1 MILAIRRTL
10 PLLIAILPL
19 AAHAQFYK
27 LHELHGAAVSVGI
40 TDQFTTPL
48 TSGTGSYDT
57 TAPFGAGYS
66 TYPVTISNQSQ
77 TTTTSAGFLGS
88 FEFHPVAWAGVKVN
102 YGYTNYSERY
112 FFNYATTPAT
122 QVLNIPVDQHEATA
136 AYTFHPRHI
145 PFQPF
150 VNIGGG
156 AIDFLPRGQYIA
168 NHWRGAGLL
177 EAGFDLPS
185 HMKHVTFRVA
195 GRSLYYRAPDFGTIA
210 ISTHSWRVTEQ
221 PSVSAVY
228 RF

>member
-1 MILAIRRTL
+1 MIHAFRRTL
-10 PLLIAILPL
+10 PLLIAILPIS
-19 AAHAQFYK
+19 AHAQFYK
-27 LHELHGAAVSVGI
+27 LHELKGGAVSVGI

-48 TSGTGSYDT
+48 TSSTGSYDVN
-57 TAPFGAGYS
+57 APFGTGIS
-66 TYPVTISNQSQ
+66 TYATTVSNQAQ

-88 FEFHPVAWAGVKVN
+88 FEFHPVVWAGVKLN

-112 FFNYATTPAT
+112 FFNYSSTPT
-122 QVLNIPVDQHEATA
+122 LQVLNIPIDQHEATA

-150 VNIGGG
+150 VNVGGG

-168 NHWRGAGLL
+168 NQWRGAGLL

-195 GRSLYYRAPDFGTIA
+195 GRSLYYRAPDFSNIA
-210 ISTHSWRVTEQ
+210 ISSHSWRVTTQ
-221 PSVSAVY
+221 PAVSAVY